1 MKNTNR
7 NHTDNFFK
15 QGLNSPPEFNPSE
28 KNWKEME
35 KLLKPEAKRG
45 GMGWIYTISGIAA
58 LLLLFLSLWLIS
70 DRTSTEKQQPVLVKE
85 ADKAEKSDTQS
96 KENLNSVESGN
107 LNPSPGKASMD
118 MLPEIGYESLARA
131 RSFSR
136 NDKISGSAQVTTSSA
151 DKLIAD
157 ISLLASSLNEAQ
169 YAPFRPSA
177 HGRFASVRNIEKLS
191 PFASTVNTTTAT
203 QPESSEV
210 KSSVLPG
217 KWALSLALSPDVNSV
232 KGIDNGQM
240 GMSLG
245 MGVSYRV
252 GKALSLS
259 TGVYYSKKLYSADK
273 TSYKAVEKP
282 FATWTSYSKQIDAD
296 CRVIDVPL
304 NISMRLSNK
313 TQNKLYATAGMSS
326 YIMLSEKYEFVY
338 NNPSPAYPTGRRE
351 YTVRNENKHLL
362 SVVNLGL
369 ALERPLSN
377 QVSLVVQPYA
387 KLPLTGIGQGE
398 TDLKSFGL
406 GFKLNYS
413 LKKKKEFG
421 YNRKISTPVA
431 KQE

>member
-1 MKNTNR
+1 
-7 NHTDNFFK
+7 
-15 QGLNSPPEFNPSE
+15 
-28 KNWKEME
+28 ME

-45 GMGWIYTISGIAA
+45 GMGRIYTISGIAA
-58 LLLLFLSLWLIS
+58 VLLLFLSLWLIS

-85 ADKAEKSDTQS
+85 AGKAEKSDAQS
-96 KENLNSVESGN
+96 NENLNSVESGN
-107 LNPSPGKASMD
+107 LNPSSGKVSMD
-118 MLPEIGYESLARA
+118 MLPEIGSESLART
-131 RSFSR
+131 RSVSR
-136 NDKISGSAQVTTSSA
+136 NDRIFGSAQVTSSSA
-151 DKLIAD
+151 DKFIAD
-157 ISLLASSLNEAQ
+157 KSFLATNLTGAQ
-169 YAPFRPSA
+169 YAPVRSSA
-177 HGRFASVRNIEKLS
+177 HGRFASVRNIERLS
-191 PFASTVNTTTAT
+191 TLASTVNITAT
-203 QPESSEV
+203 QPESSEI
-210 KSSVLPG
+210 KSSELSS

-232 KGIDNGQM
+232 KGIDNGQV

-245 MGVSYRV
+245 MGVSYRL
-252 GKALSLS
+252 GKTLSLS

-273 TSYKAVEKP
+273 TSYKAVGKP
-282 FATWTSYSKQIDAD
+282 FATWASYSKQIDAD

-326 YIMLSEKYEFVY
+326 YIMLSEKYDFVY

-387 KLPLTGIGQGE
+387 KLPLTGIGQGKTE
-398 TDLKSFGL
+398 LKSFGV
-406 GFKLNYS
+406 GFRLNYS